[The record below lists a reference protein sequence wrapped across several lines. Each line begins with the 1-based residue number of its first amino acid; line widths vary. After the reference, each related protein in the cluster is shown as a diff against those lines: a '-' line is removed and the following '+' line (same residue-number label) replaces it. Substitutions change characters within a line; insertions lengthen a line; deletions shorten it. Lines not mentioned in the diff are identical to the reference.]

1 MSFAFL
7 LVRIAQVSSLIPI
20 LSGISRY
27 KKMPAPARL
36 FFFFLVFSSFSE
48 GMAVVL
54 SVVFDNNMPFMYIFT
69 AVEFGVFCYIFF
81 PKLSFLKNRFKPAF
95 YSAMLLMIALLIID
109 IVINSIWKL
118 NTISK
123 ISECVLIV
131 FIGLSYL
138 LQYLQSD
145 TSTNI
150 TKDYLFWIAS
160 GATLYFAISFFFF
173 MMLNLLV
180 TSNLPYAQITSSV
193 HSIISV
199 VANLFYAYSFWV
211 VGIKPS
217 LKR

>member
-27 KKMPAPARL
+27 KKMPVPARL
-36 FFFFLVFSSFSE
+36 FFFFLIFSSFSE
-48 GMAVVL
+48 GMAIVL
-54 SVVFDNNMPFMYIFT
+54 SVVFDNNMPFMYVFT
-69 AVEFGVFCYIFF
+69 AIEFGVFCYIFF

-95 YSAMLLMIALLIID
+95 YSAMLLMAALLITD
-109 IVINSIWKL
+109 IIINSIWKL

-180 TSNLPYAQITSSV
+180 TSNLPYAQITSTV
-193 HSIISV
+193 HSIISI

-211 VGIKPS
+211 VGVKPT
-217 LKR
+217 LKH